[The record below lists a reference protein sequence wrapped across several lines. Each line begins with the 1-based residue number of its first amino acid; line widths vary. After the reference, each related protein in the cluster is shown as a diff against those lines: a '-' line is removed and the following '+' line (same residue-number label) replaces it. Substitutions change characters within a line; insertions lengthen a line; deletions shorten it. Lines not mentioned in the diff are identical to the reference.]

1 MLPGYLW
8 QMPLSQGC
16 SLQPIHGCCGIRLP
30 CRFWP
35 TLPKPLRSS
44 IVPPLPINQA
54 RLPNLAYKNGHFDS
68 HSWDFWNGLK
78 STPAPLFLS
87 TLRLPLSISALSC
100 IPHSLRF
107 SLPLPFSLSLCLA
120 VIGLIF
126 FFFFKP
132 SAEEPV
138 GKHQAIFVGCWAWTR
153 LDLGSSVWVYLLT
166 PVLPAPKHGIN
177 ESFRFVVSDP
187 WMPLG

>member
-126 FFFFKP
+126 FFFVNPVQKSQWESTKLYL
-132 SAEEPV
+132 SAAELGP
-138 GKHQAIFVGCWAWTR
+138 AWT
-153 LDLGSSVWVYLLT
+153 LDPLFGFTCSHLCFLLRNT
-166 PVLPAPKHGIN
+166 
-177 ESFRFVVSDP
+177 E
-187 WMPLG
+187 